1 MSQLFYKYLVDELIT
16 DYFASHKPEA
26 GMKYYVLFEK
36 QDHRD
41 GLYDALSSTASAKPI
56 TVTGIFE
63 NRQEWM
69 DIDVYDTYQ
78 FCPNSDGASII
89 IGNESR
95 TDNGYLTTLRN
106 AVANP
111 NSEYGTYALLNI
123 LSNNKLE
130 SITTAGINLLDAG
143 GPLHQDVI
151 LKNVLDKLE
160 HVTIR
165 TYDRMCLELYAEN
178 IKERIEQNEA
188 DLFIFQDILSVLQGG
203 TVNLSGEYNKFGYF
217 PDSYCTDAGF
227 ITIDDKEMKKRLDDN
242 AAHFDRIKNILNSY
256 TTEVFNELTKTYDNN
271 LSRKIA
277 NRLDE
282 WYNIDYKEICDS
294 VRKKAEQAN
303 YKFVSISPCDNHS
316 AELVHSALPTL
327 SQKSKKVYVLV
338 CDNTDFTSTKVRV
351 DFNKTISDCCVVK
364 EPPHRDELH
373 TQYNFA
379 VNGSSLRLELKDRL
393 VKCDIGK
400 DGNMFTFYFLRLKAV
415 AESFEFIKP
424 YFSITAKA
432 NVTIKAPEDIDE
444 ITIGNGTENIDFTG
458 SFDDIEWKDDYK
470 IKINLNDYEEGVQLP
485 IVFSEKK
492 VIFNIEVDE
501 KRVVPVKSPKLIG
514 EVWGTCNSA
523 TFPEGKTG
531 GKKCRI
537 GSNEYNIDGGFFDLI
552 EFERSMAAEKIY
564 CMKKVTT
571 SFSASFEPVSI
582 TLPSIVKEKI
592 DAIYE
597 YYQEKGYAPS
607 LAYLD
612 EVLYNLYQEYLNA
625 VHSVVTSI
633 GQGNILT
640 DEQYSLTKL
649 GTIEDGDKIML
660 TPYHPMLIA
669 YMMEFKNRYNG
680 NKFDNPRALKL
691 ISPFYL
697 MPYISYENK
706 SRQPFC
712 DDFTQD
718 IKTWLFYESANNAQ
732 QVRTYNITTK
742 MVMEK
747 IAEFKKHF
755 KYLFQVPDS
764 PIIISTIGIYDDTNV
779 VKGLFKLVMNE
790 MKSSNEVIQRIE
802 VHEYVKN
809 LSQETF
815 FEKLNRL
822 NSEELICKELDKVD
836 TSLDMGNKD
845 ISPLQV
851 IRQFFTRIDF
861 YKHDI
866 NALDNQID
874 YCHIAFYQMDTG
886 LEFIKSPTS
895 ILRTELSLNGLIS
908 IPSARNSEGKT
919 YTVGFG
925 TDGMPDD
932 LSKFGKI
939 YDIAIDMNSM
949 YANEKN
955 HWANGYSPNSCYAKT
970 YVFKDDVLLQS
981 IYQKANWVTFINP
994 EVDLDFF
1001 YKQKDLYVIHYT
1013 DQYTI
1018 NAKYDSITVTRQ
1030 TRQYDNMLSC
1040 YYDSRISN
1048 PNLKDKFRHTMMN
1061 YFNSLN
1067 GDWLLSIINK
1077 TDVQVREK
1085 LSIVSACI
1093 MMRKFLSRNE
1103 NVTWIPISLEEILR
1117 VTGNIGLEQDSLF
1130 SKKTLGIKGQMS
1142 DDLLMVGVEKENDEI
1157 KLYFYPVEVKA
1168 SEGSSFVRTASEQV
1182 IKTYNALK
1190 NTLFVDGG
1198 FVNDVY
1204 RTFFASQILTNT
1216 DKLWANGLIS
1226 EEEYHFI
1233 DNCRFQ
1239 LLNMDYTLSEKMKCR
1254 EMGYAATISF
1264 VGSSAPEVSVDMVDE
1279 LPICHIN
1286 VSLDTCNACICD
1298 DDNSSIHQILT
1309 SPIIVGDDVRE
1320 FLDNQENITPMSA
1333 DSHEVSSNTT
1343 DSRSLFDDVEFVDS
1357 DIDDNNAPVNNDV
1370 VSQNYN
1376 DHIIDTDN
1384 NVSVDN
1390 NTGSKSKQIETEE
1403 LPFNSDVE
1411 EDELNVPGIKITIG
1425 HSKVNN
1431 DPVVFEVNNTKVVSH
1446 FNMGIIG
1453 TMGTGK
1459 TQLARSIIAQF
1470 SKEGIHNID
1479 GKPIGMLVFDYK
1491 GDYKD
1496 QEFLDSVGGHVY
1508 RNKLPFNPL
1517 KLIVNDDVMDMNLP
1531 AITADRISDSLAK
1544 AYGLG
1549 LKQQNNIKQS
1559 IVDAYSEVGITEDSN
1574 TWGIN
1579 PPTMKRVIDLYLE
1592 TYDANDKAF
1601 ALLSNLRDYN
1611 VFTPNNENC
1620 ISILEWLD
1628 SVRVFDLTI
1637 YSDEAKRVVVSLLLD
1652 LFFAEMK
1659 QLGESRHENGFREIR
1674 SMILVDEAKE
1684 FMSKD
1689 FNSLR
1694 GIISQGR
1701 MFGVGMILATQ
1712 YVSDFR
1718 TQKEDYSQSILSW
1731 MIHHVNSIS
1740 KAEIASIFGASD
1752 SNADRYMDFIN
1763 RAKLFESVCKI
1774 GSRVEGIRDLP
1785 FFELVKTDKRFI
1797 KQ

>member
-16 DYFASHKPEA
+16 DYFATHKPEA

-36 QDHRD
+36 KEHRD
-41 GLYDALSSTASAKPI
+41 GLYDALSNTASAKPI

-69 DIDVYDTYQ
+69 DVDVYETCH
-78 FCPNSDGASII
+78 FCPNPDGASII
-89 IGNESR
+89 IGNESDA
-95 TDNGYLTTLRN
+95 DNGYLTTLRN

-111 NSEYGTYALLNI
+111 DSDYGKYALLNI
-123 LSNNKLE
+123 LGNNKLE
-130 SITTAGINLLDAG
+130 SITTAGINLLEAG
-143 GPLHQDVI
+143 GPLHQDII
-151 LKNVLDKLE
+151 LKSVLDKLE
-160 HVTIR
+160 QVSILA
-165 TYDRMCLELYAEN
+165 YDKMCLGLYAQN

-188 DLFIFQDILSVLQGG
+188 DLFIFQDILSVLQNG
-203 TVNLSGEYNKFGYF
+203 TVSLTGKYDKFGYF
-217 PDSYCTDAGF
+217 PDRYCTDAGL
-227 ITIDDKEMKKRLDDN
+227 ITIDDKEIEKRLVCN
-242 AAHFDRIKNILNSY
+242 SAHFDRIKNILNSY
-256 TTEVFNELTKTYDNN
+256 STEAFNELTKTYDNS
-271 LSRKIA
+271 LSNKIIKKS
-277 NRLDE
+277 DD
-282 WYNIDYKEICDS
+282 WYNIDYQEICDS
-294 VRKKAEQAN
+294 VKKKAEQAN
-303 YKFVSISPCDNHS
+303 YKFVSLQLSDNHD
-316 AELVHSALPTL
+316 AELVHSALPSL

-351 DFNKTISDCCVVK
+351 DFNKSISDCCIVK
-364 EPPHRDELH
+364 EPTYRGELQ
-373 TQYNFA
+373 TQYSFA
-379 VNGSSLRLELKDRL
+379 VNGSSLRLELKDRP
-393 VKCDIGK
+393 VRCDIGK
-400 DGNMFTFYFLRLKAV
+400 ESNKFTFYFLRLKA
-415 AESFEFIKP
+415 ATGTFEFIKP

-432 NVTIKAPEDIDE
+432 NITIKAPEDIDVV
-444 ITIGNGTENIDFTG
+444 TIGKGTKNIDFTDTL
-458 SFDDIEWKDDYK
+458 SDIKWDDNYK
-470 IKINLNDYEEGVQLP
+470 IKVDLNEHSEGAQLP

-492 VIFNIEVDE
+492 ILFNIEVDE

-514 EVWGTCNSA
+514 EVWSTGEST
-523 TFPEGKTG
+523 TFPG
-531 GKKCRI
+531 GNKGRI
-537 GSNEYNIDGGFFDLI
+537 GSNEYNIDDRFFRLI
-552 EFERSMAAEKIY
+552 ELERRLAAEKVY
-564 CMKKVTT
+564 CMKKRTT
-571 SFSASFEPVSI
+571 AFSASFEPVPI
-582 TLPSIVKEKI
+582 TLPAVVKEKI
-592 DAIYE
+592 DAIYD
-597 YYQEKGYAPS
+597 YYTVKGYAPS

-612 EVLYNLYQEYLNA
+612 EELYGLYQEYIAA
-625 VHSVVTSI
+625 VHSVIASI
-633 GQGNILT
+633 EQGKILT
-640 DEQYSLTKL
+640 EQQYSLTKL
-649 GTIEDGDKIML
+649 GTIEYGDKVMF
-660 TPYHPMLIA
+660 TPYHPLLIA
-669 YMMEFKNRYNG
+669 YMMELKNRYKG
-680 NKFDNPRALKL
+680 DKFDNPKVLKL
-691 ISPFYL
+691 VSPFYL
-697 MPYISYENK
+697 MPYISYENIN
-706 SRQPFC
+706 RQPFC
-712 DDFTQD
+712 DEFTQD
-718 IKTWLFYESANNAQ
+718 IKTWLFYETASNAQ

-742 MVMEK
+742 MVAGK
-747 IAEFKKHF
+747 IQEFKKHF

-764 PIIISTIGIYDDTNV
+764 PVIISTIGIHDDTNV
-779 VKGLFKLVMNE
+779 VKGLFELLKDE
-790 MKSSNEVIQRIE
+790 MKMSNEAVQRIE
-802 VHEYVKN
+802 VHEYVKS

-822 NSEELICKELDKVD
+822 NSEDLICKELDKVGI
-836 TSLDMGNKD
+836 TLDIGNKD

-866 NALDNQID
+866 ETCGKQIG
-874 YCHIAFYQMDTG
+874 YCHIAFYQMETG
-886 LEFIKSPTS
+886 LDFIKSPTS

-908 IPSARNSEGKT
+908 IPSTSNKDGKT

-925 TDGMPDD
+925 TDGVPGD

-939 YDIAIDMNSM
+939 YNIAIDMNSL
-949 YANEKN
+949 YANEKT
-955 HWANGYSPNSCYAKT
+955 HWANAYSPNSCFAKT

-981 IYQKANWVTFINP
+981 IYQNANWVTFINP
-994 EVDLDFF
+994 EVDIDFF
-1001 YKQKDLYVIHYT
+1001 YRQKNLYVIHYT

-1018 NAKYDSITVTRQ
+1018 NAKYDSITVTQQ
-1030 TRQYDNMLSC
+1030 TKQYDNMLSS
-1040 YYDSRISN
+1040 YYDSCISD
-1048 PNLKDKFRHTMMN
+1048 PNLKDKFRQTMMN

-1130 SKKTLGIKGQMS
+1130 SKKTLGVKGHMS
-1142 DDLLMVGVEKENDEI
+1142 DDLLMVGIEKENDEI
-1157 KLYFYPVEVKA
+1157 RLYFYPVEVKA
-1168 SEGSSFVRTASEQV
+1168 SAGSSFVRTASEQV
-1182 IKTYNALK
+1182 LKTYNVLK
-1190 NTLFVDGG
+1190 ETLLADGG

-1204 RTFFASQILTNT
+1204 RTFFASQILTNA
-1216 DKLWANGLIS
+1216 DKLWANGLIT
-1226 EEEYHFI
+1226 EEEHSFI
-1233 DNCRFQ
+1233 NSCRFH
-1239 LLNMDYTLSEKMKCR
+1239 LLNMDYTLSEKMKCK
-1254 EMGYAATISF
+1254 EMGYAATVAF
-1264 VGSSAPEVSVDMVDE
+1264 VGSSAPDASVDMINDE

-1286 VSLDTCNACICD
+1286 VSLDTCNACICND
-1298 DDNSSIHQILT
+1298 DISSINQLLT
-1309 SPIIVGDDVRE
+1309 SPIIVSDNVRE
-1320 FLDNQENITPMSA
+1320 FWKKQDNVTQTPTGRQADLSNPQSA
-1333 DSHEVSSNTT
+1333 DNPN
-1343 DSRSLFDDVEFVDS
+1343 FKKFVD
-1357 DIDDNNAPVNNDV
+1357 I
-1370 VSQNYN
+1370 
-1376 DHIIDTDN
+1376 
-1384 NVSVDN
+1384 
-1390 NTGSKSKQIETEE
+1390 KSENKSEQVKAEDMI
-1403 LPFNSDVE
+1403 LNSDAKE
-1411 EDELNVPGIKITIG
+1411 ENAITPGIKITIG
-1425 HSKVNN
+1425 HSKVNH
-1431 DPVVFEVNNTKVVSH
+1431 DPVVFEVNNTNVVSH

-1479 GKPIGMLVFDYK
+1479 GKPIGILVFDYK

-1496 QEFLDSVGGHVY
+1496 QKFLDSVGGHVY
-1508 RNKLPFNPL
+1508 KNKLPFNPL
-1517 KLIVNDDVMDMNLP
+1517 KLIVNDSVMDMNLP

-1559 IVDAYSEVGITEDSN
+1559 IVDAYKEVGITEDSN
-1574 TWGIN
+1574 TWNIT
-1579 PPTMKRVIDLYLE
+1579 PPTMKRVIDLYLK

-1611 VFTPNNENC
+1611 VFTPNDENC

-1637 YSDEAKRVVVSLLLD
+1637 YSDETKRVVVSLLLD

-1659 QLGESRHENGFREIR
+1659 QLGESKHENGFREIR

-1752 SNADRYMDFIN
+1752 PNADRYMDFIN
-1763 RAKLFESVCKI
+1763 KARLFESVCKI
-1774 GSRVEGIRDLP
+1774 GARVEGIRDLP
-1785 FFELVKTDKRFI
+1785 FFELVQTDKRFI
-1797 KQ
+1797 IP